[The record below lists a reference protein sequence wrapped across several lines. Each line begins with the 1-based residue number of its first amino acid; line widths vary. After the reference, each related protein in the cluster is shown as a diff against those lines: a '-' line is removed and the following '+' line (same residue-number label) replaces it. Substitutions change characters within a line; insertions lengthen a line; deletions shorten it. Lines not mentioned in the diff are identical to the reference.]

1 MHAVI
6 TGDLISS
13 SNYPKE
19 LLDEVVKNLG
29 EEFDHFKKEDV
40 GRFALWRGD
49 SFQGVVSEAGKALEF
64 ALRLKALVNQTNPDL
79 TGSVKSS
86 PKMADVRLA
95 LAVGT
100 LSDPD
105 VDPSDSNEEVFVRS
119 GRALDSLRK
128 NKRTIVAELP
138 RNEANREIDVEL
150 LLLEYILN
158 RWSVASAE
166 LIYCKLLG
174 MEDYEI
180 AEQLQISVPA
190 VNKRKKV
197 AGWKACARLLE
208 RFEELQ
214 LDK

>member
-13 SNYPKE
+13 SKYPRE
-19 LLDEVVKNLG
+19 LIDEVVRNLG
-29 EEFDHFKKEDV
+29 EEFNHLKEENT
-40 GRFALWRGD
+40 GRFSLWRGD
-49 SFQGVVSEAGKALEF
+49 SFQGVISEAGKALEI
-64 ALRLKALVNQTNPDL
+64 ALRLKALVNQTNPAR
-79 TGSVKSS
+79 GNSAKSS
-86 PKMADVRLA
+86 PIMADVRLA
-95 LAVGT
+95 VAVGT
-100 LSDPD
+100 LSDPY
-105 VDPSDSNEEVFVRS
+105 VDPADSNEEVFVRS
-119 GRALDSLRK
+119 GRALDSVKK
-128 NKRTIVAELP
+128 NKRTMVADLP
-138 RNEANREIDVEL
+138 QKEANREIDVEL

-214 LDK
+214 SYS